1 MPEMGPIQ
9 GYPNVLKDWKP
20 SIIMSREKAQSILGI
35 TYRPAEET
43 IRDLVTDAIRIGW
56 TQ

>member
-1 MPEMGPIQ
+1 MPEMEPIQ
-9 GYPNVLKDWKP
+9 GYPNVLEDWKP
-20 SIIMSREKAQSILGI
+20 SIIMSREKAQNILGI